1 MTYDLI
7 INEIERYLTLS
18 KGSVDVS
25 KICYFTVDKKYVKEF
40 SELIEFENTWYLI
53 SENSMELRNNIISLK
68 FEASKTHQDELAS
81 RLNNI
86 LDNVSSKPC
95 SELKV
100 IMGYIICKSDE
111 EEFIEI
117 TKKLHIGPYKPL
129 KDASSYDKI
138 RLLQE
143 IKSNKKQFERINYHL
158 TLKQVESYKS
168 DIKAS
173 NKLVLYL
180 QSAGFLKSGALEYLK
195 DFIDYDSYQQMLDEL
210 YTFSAINKSTY
221 EDLKHKRKT
230 TPEYS
235 STLLELTEYFQSLQD
250 VQIDDVLKLVP
261 VYGEYTID
269 SLLFELVKKNI
280 ITNQEYREYLK
291 IKNDRNLN

>member
-18 KGSVDVS
+18 KGSIDVS

-68 FEASKTHQDELAS
+68 FEASKTHQEELVS

-180 QSAGFLKSGALEYLK
+180 QSAGFLKPGALEYLK

-221 EDLKHKRKT
+221 EDLKYKRKT

>member
-68 FEASKTHQDELAS
+68 FEASKTHQEELAS

-180 QSAGFLKSGALEYLK
+180 QSAGFLKPGALEYLK

-261 VYGEYTID
+261 VYGEYIID

>member
-68 FEASKTHQDELAS
+68 FEASKTHQEELAS

-180 QSAGFLKSGALEYLK
+180 QSAGFLKPGALEYLK